1 MKVLLPPEFLS
12 CPIAHRA
19 LHDASDGRPENSRAA
34 VNAALEHG
42 YGIEIDVQLT
52 SDVQAA
58 VFHDYALERMTG
70 HEGLLRERSMPELA
84 SLALKGS
91 GETIP
96 DLADVLGLVAGRVPL
111 LIEIKD
117 WDGTFGPDVGLL
129 EGAVARALAG
139 YDGPAAVMS
148 FNPHSVAAMQALAPG
163 VPRGLVTCAFRET
176 EWPMP
181 KARRSEL
188 AEIPDYERASAS
200 FISHDIRD
208 LECARVLEL
217 KRRGASILCW
227 TVRSAE
233 EECRARAIAANVT
246 FEGYLPELA
255 D

>member
-1 MKVLLPPEFLS
+1 MKVLLPTEFLTR
-12 CPIAHRA
+12 PIAHRA
-19 LHDASDGRPENSRAA
+19 LHDVSDGRPENSRAA
-34 VNAALEHG
+34 VNAALDHG

-52 SDVQAA
+52 SDGQAA
-58 VFHDYALERMTG
+58 VFHDYALERLTG
-70 HEGLLRERSMPELA
+70 REGIVRELSMPELA
-84 SLALKGS
+84 SIALKGS
-91 GETIP
+91 NETIP
-96 DLADVLGLVAGRVPL
+96 DLAEVLDLVAGRVPL

-117 WDGTFGPDVGLL
+117 PDETFGPDVGSL
-129 EGAVARALAG
+129 EGAVARTLAE

-148 FNPHSVAAMQALAPG
+148 FNPHSVAAMQTLAPG

-181 KARRSEL
+181 RTRRAEL
-188 AEIPDYERASAS
+188 AGIPDYERAGAS

-217 KRRGASILCW
+217 GRRGANILCW

-233 EECRARAIAANVT
+233 EERRARAIAANVT
-246 FEGYLPELA
+246 FEGYFPDLA

>member
-1 MKVLLPPEFLS
+1 MRALLPTEFLTR
-12 CPIAHRA
+12 PIAHRG
-19 LHDASDGRPENSRAA
+19 LHDASGGRPENSRAA
-34 VNAALEHG
+34 VSAAVEHG
-42 YGIEIDVQLT
+42 YGIEIDVQIT
-52 SDVQAA
+52 SDEQAA
-58 VFHDYALERMTG
+58 VFHDSALERLTG
-70 HEGLLRERSMPELA
+70 CEGLVREHSMPELA
-84 SLALKGS
+84 SIALTGS
-91 GETIP
+91 NETIP

-117 WDGTFGPDVGLL
+117 PDGTFGPDVGSL
-129 EGAVARALAG
+129 EGAVARTLAE

-181 KARRSEL
+181 KARRAEL
-188 AEIPDYERASAS
+188 AGIPDYERAGAS
-200 FISHDIRD
+200 FISHDVRD

-217 KRRGASILCW
+217 RQRGASVLCW

-233 EECRARAIAANVT
+233 EERRARAIAANVT
-246 FEGYLPELA
+246 FEGYLPLHA

>member
-1 MKVLLPPEFLS
+1 MKVLLPTEFLTR
-12 CPIAHRA
+12 PIAHRA

-52 SDVQAA
+52 SDGQAA
-58 VFHDYALERMTG
+58 VFHDYALERLAG
-70 HEGLLRERSMPELA
+70 REGIVREPSMPELA
-84 SLALKGS
+84 SIALKGS
-91 GETIP
+91 NETIP
-96 DLADVLGLVAGRVPL
+96 DLAEVLDLVAGRVPL

-117 WDGTFGPDVGLL
+117 PDETFGPDVGSL
-129 EGAVARALAG
+129 EGAVARTLAE

-148 FNPHSVAAMQALAPG
+148 FNPHSVAAMQTLAPG

-176 EWPMP
+176 EWPVP
-181 KARRSEL
+181 RARRAEL
-188 AEIPDYERASAS
+188 AGISDYERAGAS

-217 KRRGASILCW
+217 RQSGASILCW

-233 EECRARAIAANVT
+233 EERRARAIAANVT
-246 FEGYLPELA
+246 FEGYLPDLA

>member
-1 MKVLLPPEFLS
+1 MLPTEFLTR
-12 CPIAHRA
+12 PIAHRA

-58 VFHDYALERMTG
+58 VFHDYALERLTG
-70 HEGLLRERSMPELA
+70 RKGLVRERSMPELA
-84 SLALKGS
+84 SIALEGS
-91 GETIP
+91 SETIP
-96 DLADVLGLVAGRVPL
+96 DLVEVLGLVAGRVPL

-117 WDGTFGPDVGLL
+117 WDGTFGPDVGFL
-129 EGAVARALAG
+129 EGAVAKALAG

-148 FNPHSVAAMQALAPG
+148 FNPHSVAVMRTLAPG
-163 VPRGLVTCAFRET
+163 VPRGLVTCAFCET

-181 KARRSEL
+181 KARRTEL

-208 LECARVLEL
+208 LERARVLEL
-217 KRRGASILCW
+217 KQRGASVLCW
-227 TVRSAE
+227 TVRSVE
-233 EECRARAIAANVT
+233 EERRARAIAANVT
-246 FEGYLPELA
+246 FEGYLPDFA

>member
-1 MKVLLPPEFLS
+1 MLPTEFLTR
-12 CPIAHRA
+12 PIAHRA

-58 VFHDYALERMTG
+58 VFHDYALGRMTG
-70 HEGLLRERSMPELA
+70 RKGLVRERSMPELA
-84 SLALKGS
+84 SIALEGS
-91 GETIP
+91 SETIP
-96 DLADVLGLVAGRVPL
+96 DLAEVLGLVAGRVPL

-117 WDGTFGPDVGLL
+117 WDGTFGPDVGFL
-129 EGAVARALAG
+129 EGAVAKALAG

-148 FNPHSVAAMQALAPG
+148 FNPHSVAVMRTLAPG
-163 VPRGLVTCAFRET
+163 VPRGLVTCAFCET

-181 KARRSEL
+181 KARRTEL

-208 LECARVLEL
+208 LERARVLEL
-217 KRRGASILCW
+217 KQRGASVLCW
-227 TVRSAE
+227 TVRSVE
-233 EECRARAIAANVT
+233 EERRARAIAANVT
-246 FEGYLPELA
+246 FEGYLPDFA